1 MKNILKSILSLS
13 IFALTLISCSSD
25 DSPSP
30 LPAAQFTVDWVVY
43 TLPESNGLAG
53 LDFFR
58 YDNQSV
64 IIRKSNIT
72 IQGFNGQNTAVVI
85 FALEYKD
92 GLPVEGTYNIN
103 NEDVLSDSYD
113 DQLQGENRV
122 CTREES
128 FVLVNSIQRR
138 GTMPSSN
145 ATVTVINNGNSNYTI
160 QFNGA
165 FKEIDSDD
173 NIVGTMPVEISITN
187 NLVSN

>member
-1 MKNILKSILSLS
+1 
-13 IFALTLISCSSD
+13 
-25 DSPSP
+25 
-30 LPAAQFTVDWVVY
+30 
-43 TLPESNGLAG
+43 
-53 LDFFR
+53 
-58 YDNQSV
+58 
-64 IIRKSNIT
+64 
-72 IQGFNGQNTAVVI
+72 
-85 FALEYKD
+85 
-92 GLPVEGTYNIN
+92 LPVEGTYNIN

-173 NIVGTMPVEISITN
+173 NIVVTMPVEISITN
-187 NLVSN
+187 NLVTN